1 MKKIGLASAIAALT
15 LGFGLAEAQAQRRGG
30 ISVPTND
37 GPRMPP
43 GRGRGG
49 FGIGPGIFVPG
60 LIDAVRP
67 RGPVIV
73 EEYDVEEERPR
84 RPRRPKAKPT
94 PKVARQIA
102 PPRPARPVPPR
113 IPPVSVPVASEQR
126 LVAEEVLFEVTNPA
140 NAEAVLRRHRLTQL
154 TSTRFELANAT
165 IIRARIEGGRSARQ
179 ALQQMAGDARIASAQ
194 PNYLYTL
201 QQDGQPQA
209 VQKASATEPPPAP
222 ERKPQYVLDRLGL
235 TGAQKLASGEK
246 IRIALVDTGIDD
258 SHPELSGA
266 VTARFEAATGGPDG
280 REHGTA
286 MAGALVARAS
296 LRGAAPRA
304 ELLAARAF
312 GGDAKTSGTSF
323 QILQSLDWAA
333 GQGARVFNLSF
344 AGPQDRLMGREL
356 EGARARK
363 IVSVAAMGNAGPNT
377 PSLYPAAEPSVLA
390 VTATDAADAV
400 FPRANTGGHVAI
412 SAPGVDVI
420 AAAPSGQY
428 AFSSGTSIATA
439 HVAGLVALMLE
450 RNPDLDLA
458 GVKRILAA
466 TAQDLGPKG
475 FDATYGAGRAN
486 AEAAVARAAE
496 EAAKR
501 P

>member
-1 MKKIGLASAIAALT
+1 MRKLGFATALTALT
-15 LGFGLAEAQAQRRGG
+15 LGLGLAEAQAQFRGNTPMTG
-30 ISVPTND
+30 GGVRVP
-37 GPRMPP
+37 G
-43 GRGRGG
+43 GGGRGG
-49 FGIGPGIFVPG
+49 FGIGLGAGILVPG
-60 LIDAVRP
+60 LIEAVRP
-67 RGPVIV
+67 RGPVYV

-84 RPRRPKAKPT
+84 RPRGTKARPKPA
-94 PKVARQIA
+94 PKVARQA
-102 PPRPARPVPPR
+102 PPPRQARPAAPR
-113 IPPVSVPVASEQR
+113 VPPVSIPVASEQR
-126 LVAEEVLFEVTNPA
+126 LVPEEVLIEVKNPA
-140 NAEAVLRRHRLTQL
+140 SAEAVLRRHRLTQL
-154 TSTRFELANAT
+154 AQTRFELANTT
-165 IIRARIEGGRSARQ
+165 IIRARIEGGRTARQ

-194 PNYLYTL
+194 PNYVYTL
-201 QQDGQPQA
+201 QEEAQKVA
-209 VQKASATEPPPAP
+209 VSEPPPPPA
-222 ERKPQYVLDRLGL
+222 RKEQYVLDKLGL

-246 IRIALVDTGIDD
+246 IRIALVDTGVDD
-258 SHPELSGA
+258 AHPELSGA
-266 VTARFEAATGGPDG
+266 VVARFEAVTGETNS

-296 LRGAAPRA
+296 LRGAAPQA
-304 ELLAARAF
+304 QLLSARAF
-312 GGDAKTSGTSF
+312 GGDAKSSGTSF

-377 PSLYPAAEPSVLA
+377 PVLYPAAEASVLA

-400 FPRANTGGHVAI
+400 FSRANTGNHVAI